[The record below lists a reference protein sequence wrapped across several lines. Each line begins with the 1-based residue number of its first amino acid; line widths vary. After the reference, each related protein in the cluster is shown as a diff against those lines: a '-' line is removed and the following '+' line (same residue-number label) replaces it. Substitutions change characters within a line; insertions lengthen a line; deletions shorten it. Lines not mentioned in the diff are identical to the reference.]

1 MNAFLR
7 RWLSRAAKSA
17 KSRISVVSIQEVR
30 SGLSVDLMDNSSAPR
45 RDNPLN
51 RSEAAQE
58 SSAANSKCS
67 LVVEALRTHGSCR
80 FQVSGSSMLPTL
92 WPGDLILIQRKP
104 LPQLGLGDIV
114 LHETEGRF
122 FLHRLQC
129 LRTDGDG
136 IQLVTRGDAMP
147 QQDPPFSIDHL
158 LGVLTGVRRAGDWV
172 PLPRRM
178 SAPDRVVAAIARR
191 SSLFSRLLMRAH
203 ARRNPDVINTERL
216 AEIS

>member
-7 RWLSRAAKSA
+7 RWLSLAAKSA
-17 KSRISVVSIQEVR
+17 KSKISVVSIQEVR
-30 SGLSVDLMDNSSAPR
+30 SGLSVDLMDNSRAPR
-45 RDNPLN
+45 LDNPLN

-58 SSAANSKCS
+58 SSAAHSKGS
-67 LVVEALRTHGSCR
+67 LVVEALRLHGSCR
-80 FQVSGSSMLPTL
+80 LQVSGSSMLPTL

-104 LPQLGLGDIV
+104 LPQLGVGDIV
-114 LHETEGRF
+114 LNETQGRF
-122 FLHRLQC
+122 FLHRLQR
-129 LRTDGDG
+129 LRTDVVG

-147 QQDPPFSIDHL
+147 QPDPPFSIDHL

-178 SAPDRVVAAIARR
+178 SAPDRVVAAIAQR
-191 SSLFSRLLMRAH
+191 SALFSRFLMRAH
-203 ARRNPDVINTERL
+203 PRRNPDVTNTEQL